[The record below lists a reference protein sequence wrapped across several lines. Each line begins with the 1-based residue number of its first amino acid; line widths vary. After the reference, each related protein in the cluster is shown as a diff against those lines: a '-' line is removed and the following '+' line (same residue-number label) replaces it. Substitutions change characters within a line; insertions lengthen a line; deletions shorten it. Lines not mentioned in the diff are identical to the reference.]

1 MSLDKLL
8 TPKEAAQWLG
18 VSLATLRGWR
28 RVGKGPAAVRL
39 TQRTIRYSEDSLKEF
54 VAAVRKT
61 EPGEAWR

>member
-8 TPKEAAQWLG
+8 TPKEAAKWLG
-18 VSLATLRGWR
+18 VSMATLRGWR
-28 RVGKGPAAVRL
+28 REGKGPTAVRL

-54 VAAVRKT
+54 IAAVRKA